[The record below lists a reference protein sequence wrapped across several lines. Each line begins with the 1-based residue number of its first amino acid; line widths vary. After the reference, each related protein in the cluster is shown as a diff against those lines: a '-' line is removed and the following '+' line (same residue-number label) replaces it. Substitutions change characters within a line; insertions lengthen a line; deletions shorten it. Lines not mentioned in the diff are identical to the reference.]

1 MEHFCWNIR
10 NYNSFWIFALQ
21 SLPLQYTIPFT
32 NSMSKKPPIKPTL
45 GVPQKSEGKGS
56 ARARAEESNTSSKRV
71 GDEAAFAIPL
81 KVLRELL
88 DRVAHSIF
96 KVVTQSGSQGTGGLY
111 AVPDDVDEQH
121 TRCCFITCHH
131 VLPTSARDEVSEC
144 ISFFW
149 FCVLFCYLLYISP
162 FALDE
167 SNCYA

>member
-1 MEHFCWNIR
+1 
-10 NYNSFWIFALQ
+10 
-21 SLPLQYTIPFT
+21 
-32 NSMSKKPPIKPTL
+32 MSKKPPIKPTL

-144 ISFFW
+144 ISFF
-149 FCVLFCYLLYISP
+149 
-162 FALDE
+162 
-167 SNCYA
+167 